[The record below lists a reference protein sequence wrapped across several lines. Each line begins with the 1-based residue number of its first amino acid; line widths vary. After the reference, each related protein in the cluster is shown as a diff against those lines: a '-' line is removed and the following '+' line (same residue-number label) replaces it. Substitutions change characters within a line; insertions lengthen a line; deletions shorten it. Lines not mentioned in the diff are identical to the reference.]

1 MKELYHK
8 DNELLNRPS
17 VKEHYFMHEDKLN
30 NENLANLSPP
40 LVRKVIGLKN
50 S

>member
-1 MKELYHK
+1 
-8 DNELLNRPS
+8 
-17 VKEHYFMHEDKLN
+17 MHEDKLN

-50 S
+50 SWKTLIYFMNIRALRWHKIE